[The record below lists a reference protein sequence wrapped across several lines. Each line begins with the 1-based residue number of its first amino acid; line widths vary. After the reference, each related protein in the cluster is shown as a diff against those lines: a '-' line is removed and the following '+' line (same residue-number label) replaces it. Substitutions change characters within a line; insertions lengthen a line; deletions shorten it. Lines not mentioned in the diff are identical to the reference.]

1 MAVETK
7 INLSEETKTV
17 LQELLQMNIDSR
29 DGFRYAAQQTDNLT
43 LISLFDKL
51 ASERDA
57 QGQELSACLTI
68 NDEEPNRT
76 GSFAASLHR
85 SWMAVR
91 EAFTSNN
98 EYTVLA
104 EAERGEDTIKQA
116 YEAAL
121 KDHPGTAMND
131 VLQRQYRQ
139 VKMAHDRVR
148 DLRDARKED

>member
-1 MAVETK
+1 MSVETK
-7 INLSEETKTV
+7 IDLSQETKSM
-17 LQELLQMNIDSR
+17 LQELLQLNIDSR

-51 ASERDA
+51 AAERDA
-57 QGQELSACLTI
+57 QAQELSASLSI

-76 GSFAASLHR
+76 GSFSAALHR

-98 EYTVLA
+98 EYAVLC
-104 EAERGEDTIKQA
+104 EAERGEDTIKSA
-116 YEAAL
+116 YESAL

-148 DLRDARKED
+148 DLRDARKEG